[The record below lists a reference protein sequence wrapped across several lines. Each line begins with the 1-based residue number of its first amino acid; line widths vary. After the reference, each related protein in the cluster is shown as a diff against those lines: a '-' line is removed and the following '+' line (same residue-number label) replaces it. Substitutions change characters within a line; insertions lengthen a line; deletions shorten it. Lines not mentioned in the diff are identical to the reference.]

1 MLIYLI
7 TVCNISLVKFKVK
20 TCALAKHSKWATILK
35 TSEKPAR
42 EKAEPQEGLSM
53 HQKRNINRRRFLKR
67 ATGAA
72 VGTIGFGLGHRS
84 ATVCHLGNISM
95 LLRRNLKWDPEKE
108 HFPNDEQAN
117 RMLSRSMR
125 SPWHL

>member
-7 TVCNISLVKFKVK
+7 TVCNISLVKFKMK

-53 HQKRNINRRRFLKR
+53 PQKRNINRRRFLKR
-67 ATGAA
+67 VTGVA
-72 VGTIGFGLGHRS
+72 VGIIGFGLGHR
-84 ATVCHLGNISM
+84 
-95 LLRRNLKWDPEKE
+95 
-108 HFPNDEQAN
+108 
-117 RMLSRSMR
+117 LSPRQHIHAARAKFEMGPGEGTLS
-125 SPWHL
+125 